1 MKRGSVAPQFRT
13 AHEIGSR
20 IGSRAERDDEERGLE
35 RGNVRSKV
43 PARGGVVNIET
54 NVDFDRK
61 RTRNWRKRWEH
72 IMVHSR

>member
-20 IGSRAERDDEERGLE
+20 AERDEEDERGKDDWKDD
-35 RGNVRSKV
+35 GNV
-43 PARGGVVNIET
+43 PARGMVNIET

-61 RTRNWRKRWEH
+61 RTRNWRKR
-72 IMVHSR
+72 